1 MDFQKHLIF
10 VLAIIILYFSQIT
23 LAEDNWVESPPNGWI
38 RSFPSEDKIPSS
50 SDYPTAGA
58 VYLLNEDILYVA
70 DKQELKVVIMKI
82 FDRRGHSYA
91 EVSSPFYHK
100 DEKVE
105 VRGRTKKKDG
115 TIVELKPE
123 DIHEIIVSKELKRKR
138 FTLPGAEDGCLIHYE
153 IVRSSQR
160 YNLSGIRYFQEE
172 EPVLLSRFNLIVPKD
187 LQLIS
192 YDSPPG
198 ILDTAKKTPVHS
210 ENTILHTF
218 VKRDLLAEE
227 TEAYMPPLFHY
238 SPSLAFIITTPED
251 EEELVSSWENVS
263 RWYHETLERHF
274 APTGEMKKLVKGL
287 TRESESE
294 KERVEKIF
302 YFVQSHFKVEF
313 PSRSI
318 FDPSLTIFNNQV
330 GSSAEVTGILYAM
343 LNVVEIQSTPV
354 LVPDKRMVID
364 VPDVPMLDWFTH
376 LLLKVDVEGEEIW
389 LDPGKGGNSLNCIS
403 ESHQGVDGLL
413 VGESDGRLIRTPQ
426 TGYEDNLKRCVMNV
440 DLNADGSIHC
450 QSRETYSLPRSSGMR
465 ELLRGQ
471 TISERKNH
479 LAKKVRQF
487 CPGAVLDTFW
497 LDGLNDY
504 DVDLVIHLRLRSSH
518 CIHKM
523 DNVFY
528 FNPNIL
534 NQDLTAKDFAEPT
547 RIFPIMFEQMKTDV
561 DSIVIKLPAWYD
573 VVYLPNP
580 VNLNNEF
587 GEFHTQY
594 RTQNNQIIYKRT
606 MIIKKLMLSQDT
618 YKDVK
623 DFFNRIFQE
632 DQKFIILRKKG

>member
-1 MDFQKHLIF
+1 MNFPKHLTF
-10 VLAIIILYFSQIT
+10 VFAIIILCFCQIS
-23 LAEDNWVESPPNGWI
+23 LADDNWVESPPTGWI

-70 DKQELKVVIMKI
+70 DKQEVKVVIMKI
-82 FDRRGHSYA
+82 FDRRGHGYA
-91 EVSSPFYHK
+91 EVSSPFYHRG
-100 DEKVE
+100 EKVE

-123 DIHEIIVSKELKRKR
+123 DIHEIMVSKKLKRKR
-138 FTLPGAEDGCLIHYE
+138 FTLPGVEDGCLIHYE
-153 IVRSSQR
+153 IMRSSRR

-172 EPVLLSRFNLIVPKD
+172 EPVLLSRFNLIAPKN
-187 LQLIS
+187 LQVIY

-198 ILDTAKKTPVHS
+198 LLDTAKKIPLHS
-210 ENTILHTF
+210 EQNVLYTF

-227 TEAYMPPLFHY
+227 TEAHMPPLFQY
-238 SPSLAFIITTPED
+238 SPSVAFTITIPETED
-251 EEELVSSWENVS
+251 ELNSSWENIS
-263 RWYHETLERHF
+263 GWYHETLKKHF
-274 APTGEMKKLVKGL
+274 APNGEIKKLAKRL
-287 TRESESE
+287 TRELSDE
-294 KERVEKIF
+294 KEKAEKIF
-302 YFVQSHFKVEF
+302 YFIQSHFKVEF

-318 FDPSLTIFNNQV
+318 FDPAHTIFNNQV
-330 GSSAEVTGILYAM
+330 GSSAEVTGMLYAM
-343 LNVVEIQSTPV
+343 LNAVEIQSTPV

-376 LLLKVDVEGEEIW
+376 LMLKVDVEGEEIW
-389 LDPGKGGNSLNCIS
+389 LDPGKGGNPLNCIS

-426 TGYEDNLKRCVMNV
+426 TGYRENLRSCVIEI
-440 DLNADGSIHC
+440 DLQADGSIHC
-450 QSRETYSLPRSSGMR
+450 RSKEIYSPSRSSGMR
-465 ELLRGQ
+465 ELLLKQ
-471 TISERKNH
+471 TIPERKNH
-479 LAKKVRQF
+479 LAKKIHQF

-504 DVDLVIHLRLRSSH
+504 DVDLAIHLRLRSSH
-518 CIHKM
+518 CIQKM
-523 DNVFY
+523 DSVLY

-547 RIFPIMFEQMKTDV
+547 RIFPIMFEQVKTDV

-587 GEFHTQY
+587 GEFSTQFK
-594 RTQNNQIIYKRT
+594 TQNNQIIYKRK

-623 DFFNRIFQE
+623 DFFNRIFLE
-632 DQKFIILRKKG
+632 DQKLIILRKKG